1 MGTGPQKKKKIEVK
15 KLQKF
20 QREMRT
26 IKDHDL
32 CGAMRELLVQAEERK
47 TLERT

>member
-1 MGTGPQKKKKIEVK
+1 
-15 KLQKF
+15 
-20 QREMRT
+20 MRT

-47 TLERT
+47 ALENMRKTLERA